1 MKAWKD
7 PLITKD
13 GISSTPRNWGWFKP
27 IYILSTSAAQK
38 ETIDKN
44 SEVINSG
51 VCFGQA
57 MLKMTLM

>member
-1 MKAWKD
+1 MERSFNCKGWNF
-7 PLITKD
+7 INTKEL
-13 GISSTPRNWGWFKP
+13 GWFKA

-57 MLKMTLM
+57 MLKMTLK